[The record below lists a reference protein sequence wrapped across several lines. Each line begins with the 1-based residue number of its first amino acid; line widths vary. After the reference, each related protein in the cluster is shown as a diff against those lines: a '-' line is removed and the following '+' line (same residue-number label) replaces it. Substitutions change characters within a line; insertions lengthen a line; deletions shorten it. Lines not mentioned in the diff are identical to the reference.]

1 MNITLCSAFRDS
13 TPYLQPYF
21 AQVNALDD
29 ALYDLGHRLSFVWG
43 EGDSTDATKATL
55 LAACYRFRAVVVDC
69 AHGGKAYGSVI
80 NAQRFRQLAHVGK
93 RIFAA
98 IPEEADIVAYVESD
112 LIWES
117 ATLLALIERVASEA
131 AAVIAPMVFLR
142 RDGWPVDSFYDGY
155 CFRAEDRHFAHY
167 PPYHAVY
174 RPDRPFRVDSVGS
187 CVVMRGE
194 IARSLTFDEQTIF
207 PDLCGQIR
215 AAGHS
220 VWVDPGCAV
229 YHL

>member
-13 TPYLQPYF
+13 TPYLQRYF

-29 ALYDLGHRLSFVWG
+29 ALYEQGHRLSFVWG
-43 EGDSTDATKATL
+43 EGDSTDATKNTL
-55 LAACYRFRAVVVDC
+55 LAACYRFRATVVDC

-93 RIFAA
+93 CIFAA
-98 IPEEADIVAYVESD
+98 IPEEADLVVYVESD
-112 LIWES
+112 LIWEP
-117 ATLLALIERVASEA
+117 ATLLALIERVMNGECS
-131 AAVIAPMVFLR
+131 VIAPMVFLR
-142 RDGWPVDSFYDGY
+142 RAGWPADSFYDGF
-155 CFRAEDRHFAHY
+155 CFRAEDRHFAHQ
-167 PPYHAVY
+167 PPYHPAY

-194 IARSLTFDEQTIF
+194 IARSLIFDEQTIF

-215 AAGHS
+215 AGGDS
-220 VWVDPGCAV
+220 VWVDPRCAV